1 MNSYNTNLQMITYM
15 EANGPKIER
24 NELYVYNIYSYIYTE
39 TIERD
44 RGISAADVEVFWI
57 RREMIF
63 HM

>member
-1 MNSYNTNLQMITYM
+1 M

-24 NELYVYNIYSYIYTE
+24 NELYVYNMYNYIYTK
-39 TIERD
+39 TVVRD

-57 RREMIF
+57 RREVIF